1 MLSSASPINQMSC
14 LLCMLYPET
23 LDSPYVTY
31 SSWWTSASSLSSSTE
46 QGLLTVKLKE
56 VQTANTTCGLE
67 LAAIRKELK
76 VWHMLCAVLVAT
88 AVCIFMLTLVR
99 VQRLSSSKRSKGTST
114 EPALLP
120 PSPSEKDTGKDT
132 ARIAE
137 PPVSQSPG
145 LSFDVSVTRL
155 DDGDDET
162 PADARTA
169 QYASLVRELEVRAL
183 HAEAEADARGREV
196 SVLTKQLHDCILQ
209 LKTATQQDCL
219 ARRGPCDWAAALSPA
234 SFMPPRQANSLG
246 QIFHRAAS
254 VGHSGPVSFFA
265 GKRMET
271 GGYLSGGGSKPCRPV
286 SPIPAEMVIED
297 AVREPTVSNPP
308 EVTSTSSGLD
318 DPPCPSICSDQVL
331 ETALGS
337 KAPQGAK
344 NMHRSRATSLLRER
358 NMNVYTI

>member
-46 QGLLTVKLKE
+46 QELLTVKLKE

-183 HAEAEADARGREV
+183 HAEADADARGREV

-286 SPIPAEMVIED
+286 SPIPAEMVVED

-308 EVTSTSSGLD
+308 EDTSTISGLY
-318 DPPCPSICSDQVL
+318 DPPCPSICSDQV

-344 NMHRSRATSLLRER
+344 DMQRSRATSLLRER